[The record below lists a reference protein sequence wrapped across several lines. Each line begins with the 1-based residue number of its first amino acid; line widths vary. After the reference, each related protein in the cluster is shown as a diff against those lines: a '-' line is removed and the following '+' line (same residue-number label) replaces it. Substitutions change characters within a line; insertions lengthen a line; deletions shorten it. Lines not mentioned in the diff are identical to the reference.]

1 MIQEKHKWILEEL
14 KNLKRKGLISKPRKR
29 SNKGY
34 ANFPIKWSIEGN
46 FKDYGKQE
54 TGSLHKA
61 YATYNLGEMSGIIT
75 IDRETIEKS
84 RKVLLKKAL
93 ENPEY
98 ITYRKHLTNKYGK
111 MLLDFCLNEL
121 SKEKIKKASKKQLWA
136 LYNKFREIYTKYEFY
151 NGIWFRISD
160 EYLEEITQRLEKKG
174 CTSFSKIQ
182 TISTC
187 SIQTFTNREK
197 IDLIKATLK
206 VLENETAKKI
216 IKEDDFKEFQKITE
230 YNLLKELTKKYH
242 WIPFGH
248 VGPELFDEKHY
259 FYEIKK
265 LIEKNINLKEEL
277 KRTINFYPNIRK
289 EQQEIYNKYNIDAET
304 KTMIKNFHLLCIM
317 QDDRKE
323 LIGKSHVNWTNN
335 LMGKIGLLFNL
346 QPYKAANIYPKDL
359 ENALL
364 KNKISLGVYGKEQKR
379 DKQFKITEP
388 EGYTNYFEEDAQKFL
403 DIILEKEDK
412 KELTGMAA
420 SKGFAR
426 GRVKVLLDSNDGKKL
441 EKGDILVTTM
451 TTPDFVPYME
461 KAAAIITD
469 EGGVTCHAAIVTR
482 ELGIPC
488 IVGTDNAT
496 EILKDNDLVEVNV
509 NSTIGVVKKITE

>member
-14 KNLKRKGLISKPRKR
+14 KILKKKSLISKPRKR
-29 SNKGY
+29 AQKGY

-61 YATYNLGEMSGIIT
+61 YATYNIGEIGGIIT

-84 RKVLLKKAL
+84 RQVLLKKAL
-93 ENPEY
+93 EHPEY
-98 ITYRKHLTNKYGK
+98 IPYRKYLTDKYGK

-121 SKEKIKKASKKQLWA
+121 SKENIESASKQKLWE
-136 LYNKFREIYTKYEFY
+136 LYNKFREIYTKYDFY

-160 EYLEEITQRLEKKG
+160 QYLDKIIKRLEKHNLN
-174 CTSFSKIQ
+174 FNELQ

-197 IDLIKATLK
+197 IDLLKIAIKI
-206 VLENETAKKI
+206 LENEIAKKI
-216 IKEDDFKEFQKITE
+216 IQEGRFEEFQKIPE
-230 YNLLKELTKKYH
+230 YNLLTELKKEYH

-248 VGPELFDEKHY
+248 VGPELFDEQHY
-259 FYEIKK
+259 FNEIKK
-265 LIEKNINLKEEL
+265 LIEENIDLKEEL
-277 KRTINFYPNIRK
+277 EKTINFYPNIRK
-289 EQQEIYNKYNIDAET
+289 KQQEIYNKYNIDEET
-304 KTMIKNFHLLCIM
+304 KTMIRNLHLLCIM

-323 LIGKSHVNWTNN
+323 LIGRSHVNWTNN

-346 QPYKAANIYPKDL
+346 QPHEAANIYPNDI

-364 KNKISLGVYGKEQKR
+364 NNKISLGLYRKEKESN
-379 DKQFKITEP
+379 KNFKITEP
-388 EGYTNYFEEDAQKFL
+388 DGYTVYFDEDAQEFL
-403 DIILEKEDK
+403 DIILGKEDK
-412 KELTGMAA
+412 KELTGMTACE
-420 SKGFAR
+420 GFAK
-426 GRVKVLLDSNDGKKL
+426 GKVKVLLDANEGKKM
-441 EKGDILVTTM
+441 EKGNILVTTM
-451 TTPDFVPYME
+451 TTPDFVPFMG

-469 EGGVTCHAAIVTR
+469 EGGVTCHAAIVSR
-482 ELGIPC
+482 EMGIPC

-496 EILKDNDLVEVNV
+496 EILKDGDLVEVDATNR
-509 NSTIGVVKKITE
+509 IIKKIIEEK